1 MGQAS
6 PLPHKSP
13 ESDVIDFLESITPPE
28 RVAQAMTESEIQ
40 KWIAFQKESENKPA
54 LLIHHLN
61 VDNEDLID
69 EFAENATAGDMFSSG
84 EEYRDEII
92 EACSEAILWT
102 SEDVLTMKKGILMDT
117 LAVFQDARNNPVTMD
132 EAWDWIQ
139 SNELF
144 QFSFLDCCAAL
155 GHNPLNYR
163 KALEYKLKKL
173 GVLTVDENGKPRLNP
188 VVQQPGGRKETKA
201 VKEPEPLAL
210 F

>member
-40 KWIAFQKESENKPA
+40 KWIAFQKESEDKPA

-92 EACSEAILWT
+92 ATVPSTTEQIHARQILLYNSDEANRIYDQLQAGTEFVTLVNQFEPIT
-102 SEDVLTMKKGILMDT
+102 SGDLGWFPRGYLLVPELDPIIFDLEPGAYSPVIQTELGYHIVHVIEKDAQRPLT
-117 LAVFQDARNNPVTMD
+117 ADARQVLQT
-132 EAWDWIQ
+132 
-139 SNELF
+139 
-144 QFSFLDCCAAL
+144 
-155 GHNPLNYR
+155 H
-163 KALEYKLKKL
+163 LKIS
-173 GVLTVDENGKPRLNP
+173 G
-188 VVQQPGGRKETKA
+188 
-201 VKEPEPLAL
+201 
-210 F
+210 